1 MNKQPNTNLLIH
13 SSLALALALAIWLP
27 AQSPAA
33 EPENAKPM
41 TEEKMKACC
50 GVMKTQMGK
59 MKADVKAQDD
69 ALTEQVAKMD
79 GAPDDE
85 KLAAMAA
92 VITRMAENRI
102 VMDAKM
108 DILHTAMRQHIMQHM
123 SMSKESIAGCPMM
136 KGMTGMDEKSAEAHK
151 GHHTERK

>member
-1 MNKQPNTNLLIH
+1 MKKQTHTNLLIR

-41 TEEKMKACC
+41 TEEKMKGCC
-50 GVMKTQMGK
+50 GAIKTQMGK

-69 ALTEQVAKMD
+69 ALTEQVAKMN
-79 GAPDDE
+79 GAPDNK

-92 VITRMAENRI
+92 VITRMAEDRI

-108 DILHTAMRQHIMQHM
+108 DILHMAMRQHIMQHM
-123 SMSKESIAGCPMM
+123 SMSKESIAGCSMM
-136 KGMTGMDEKSAEAHK
+136 KGMDEKSADAHK
-151 GHHTERK
+151 GHQTEQK